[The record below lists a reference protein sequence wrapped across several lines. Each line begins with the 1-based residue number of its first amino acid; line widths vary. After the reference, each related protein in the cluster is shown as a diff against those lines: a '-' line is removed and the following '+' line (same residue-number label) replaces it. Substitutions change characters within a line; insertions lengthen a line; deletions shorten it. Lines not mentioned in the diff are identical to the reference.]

1 MSIILW
7 CFWRLESCSATEM
20 RVFLP
25 FQCQRD
31 LSSLHLSLLKGKG
44 FLWLW
49 CRIYHRHICRCLK
62 CPMTHKIL
70 LNVCGLAVLL
80 LLESIFSTS
89 TLHPSFLGT
98 QFLDEERN
106 FYLFFF
112 LSANK
117 TYDFLGT
124 ITSGESSNMLCCSSI
139 QLVKYSFNIKVSWVN
154 SALWSPPSLVSLCTL
169 WTMLFSADNTSYF
182 PSLPQE
188 PQDLESTSLMGYVQ
202 HWSLLQLIVNLL
214 SSIQTCAFLAIK
226 TSVSYNIMKCT
237 PCPTS

>member
-1 MSIILW
+1 
-7 CFWRLESCSATEM
+7 M

-49 CRIYHRHICRCLK
+49 CHIYHRHIFRCLK
-62 CPMTHKIL
+62 YPMTHKIL

-106 FYLFFF
+106 FFFF
-112 LSANK
+112 SANK

-124 ITSGESSNMLCCSSI
+124 TTSGESLNMLCCSSI
-139 QLVKYSFNIKVSWVN
+139 QLVQYSFNIKVS
-154 SALWSPPSLVSLCTL
+154 
-169 WTMLFSADNTSYF
+169 
-182 PSLPQE
+182 
-188 PQDLESTSLMGYVQ
+188 
-202 HWSLLQLIVNLL
+202 
-214 SSIQTCAFLAIK
+214 
-226 TSVSYNIMKCT
+226 
-237 PCPTS
+237 